1 MRKTQINADWSQMLG
16 RTRPDPQSDPS
27 ESKDDGG
34 SVQRSAPVSAEARI
48 ILPEVAVTDGL
59 EPARH
64 ETKVA
69 VPFRANPPAIEQK
82 RESGR
87 GPNRNAYLV
96 ESLYEGLLDHLERQA
111 ESGVRTNQ
119 TRVIEAALEEFFAG
133 GSDGDNATLQQLIA
147 IASRSSGQKVAVP
160 YRLSGSLERR
170 VELYWR
176 ALKRRRVET
185 RWTITRTD
193 IVELALGRYLAHEG
207 PSSSRNASGT

>member
-27 ESKDDGG
+27 ETKDDGG
-34 SVQRSAPVSAEARI
+34 AVQGGAPVNAGAQIER
-48 ILPEVAVTDGL
+48 PEVTVQDGR
-59 EPARH
+59 ERARH
-64 ETKVA
+64 ETQIA
-69 VPFRANPPAIEQK
+69 VPFRANPPAVEQK

-133 GSDGDNATLQQLIA
+133 GAEGDNVTLQQLIA
-147 IASRSSGQKVAVP
+147 IASRSSGRKVAVP
-160 YRLSGSLERR
+160 YRLSGSVERR
-170 VELYWR
+170 VEVYWR